1 MTSFSRAAIL
11 LAGLSIASAVTPA
24 FAAGSGQCLIDDP
37 TGTPLN
43 VRTAPNGTILTTLPN
58 GTRID
63 VIDEM
68 KIGAKRWFF
77 AASGSAGS
85 SAPMSSASRTATFA
99 RRLRASRRS
108 GASRGKRAF
117 TTALPFAEGMVYRHR
132 QQCGAIVLLAFA
144 AIAGRHPGFWRP

>member
-77 AASGSAGS
+77 ATRQGERLGWVFGAYVFCQQDGDVREA
-85 SAPMSSASRTATFA
+85 APSQPAD
-99 RRLRASRRS
+99 RR
-108 GASRGKRAF
+108 
-117 TTALPFAEGMVYRHR
+117 
-132 QQCGAIVLLAFA
+132 
-144 AIAGRHPGFWRP
+144 